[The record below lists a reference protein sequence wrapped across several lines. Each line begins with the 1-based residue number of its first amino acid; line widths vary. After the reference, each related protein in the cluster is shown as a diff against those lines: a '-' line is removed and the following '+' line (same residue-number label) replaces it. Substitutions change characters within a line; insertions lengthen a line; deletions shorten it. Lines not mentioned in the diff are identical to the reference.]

1 MSLEK
6 RIVLVL
12 STVLMCGCVAY
23 GLTVHHHLTDI
34 SNRLSG
40 GDASLLRTL
49 VWTGAVATVGLV
61 AIVGSLAIGV
71 AHVSLWG
78 PIRQLSIMAA
88 EVGAGNFD
96 RRSQLGRGDEIGRLG
111 LAMDAMCDQL
121 RAARLAAEDHV
132 SALEQLRHSDR
143 VSTLGRLASSVAHEL
158 GNPLNV
164 IEMRAQLI
172 EMGDTATLSEAQ
184 QNAAI
189 IRAQAQRMTRI
200 IQDILSFARRQPAQI
215 TRCDLAATVRDAIAL
230 CEHTAKKRRT
240 VLQFDAPSK
249 AIEIDADAGKLL
261 QVIVNLVLNA
271 VQATPEGG
279 TVSIEMQDRLSAPLH
294 DEDAPKQR
302 YACIAVIDHGEG
314 IPSERLTRIFEP
326 FFSTRGPGEGT
337 GLGLSVAQGIAKEHD
352 GWIAVESQ
360 LGYGSSFSVF
370 LPR

>member
-12 STVLMCGCVAY
+12 SAVLMCGCVAY
-23 GLTVHHHLTDI
+23 GLTAHHYIAEL
-34 SNRLSG
+34 SERLNP
-40 GDASLLRTL
+40 DDVSLLRSL
-49 VWTGAVATVGLV
+49 VWTGVIVTVGLV
-61 AIVGSLAIGV
+61 AIVGSIAIGV
-71 AHVSLWG
+71 GHVALWG
-78 PIRQLSIMAA
+78 PIRQLSLMAA

-96 RRSQLGRGDEIGRLG
+96 RRSHFVRRDEIGRLG

-172 EMGDTATLSEAQ
+172 EAGDTATLSEAQ

-189 IRAQAQRMTRI
+189 IRAQARRMTRI
-200 IQDILSFARRQPAQI
+200 IQDILSFARRQPARI

-230 CEHTAKKRRT
+230 CEHSAKKRRT
-240 VLQFDAPSK
+240 LLQFDAPSK
-249 AIEIDADAGKLL
+249 AIEIDADDGKLL

-279 TVSIEMQDRLSAPLH
+279 AVSVELQDRLCAPLH

-314 IPSERLTRIFEP
+314 IPTERLVRIFEP

-352 GWIAVESQ
+352 GWIAVESE
-360 LGYGSSFSVF
+360 LGQGSAFSVF